1 METESQPEPQPAA
14 PSPRHLIDPVNT
26 IAWFAMDALWLC
38 KLTWPAYVASG
49 LTVVTGALLLI
60 AFRKEGRG
68 LVYENLGLNC
78 WIVMNTVWLAH
89 DLNDLDTPWW
99 VAAVFGGLGGVFV
112 LLALR
117 HSQHLR
123 RLRIFRR

>member
-1 METESQPEPQPAA
+1 METDLSARPAA
-14 PSPRHLIDPVNT
+14 RHLIDPVNT
-26 IAWFAMDALWLC
+26 LTWFAMDALWLC
-38 KLTWPAYVASG
+38 KLSWPAYIAAGV
-49 LTVVTGALLLI
+49 TVVTGVLLLV
-60 AFRKEGRG
+60 AGWRAGRG

-78 WIVMNTVWLAH
+78 WIVMNTAWMVH
-89 DLNDLDTPWW
+89 DLNGLETPWW

>member
-1 METESQPEPQPAA
+1 METEPQPAPPA
-14 PSPRHLIDPVNT
+14 RAVIDPVNT
-26 IAWFAMDALWLC
+26 VAWFAMDALWLC
-38 KLTWPAYVASG
+38 KLSWPAYIAAGMTV
-49 LTVVTGALLLI
+49 LTGVLLLV
-60 AFRKEGRG
+60 AGRKEGRG

-89 DLNDLDTPWW
+89 DLNGLDTPWW

-117 HSQHLR
+117 HSKHLR
-123 RLRIFRR
+123 RLRIFVRR